1 MSKPFFSVIIPTYNR
16 CVLLNKAIK
25 SVFDQ
30 KFKDF
35 EIVIID
41 SNSTDDTEKT
51 VKSFDQ
57 GKIIYKKIG
66 TIGNIAKSRN
76 EAITNSNGT
85 WLAFLDSDDEWHE
98 DKLEETYFV
107 IKNNN
112 IQVVCTNMWIAEQS
126 STKKQIY
133 RYGPYTNEF
142 YKTLLIFGN
151 CISTS
156 SSVVNKN
163 FIMENHIKFNERQDF
178 ISTEDFDFF
187 LNISRKKGK
196 FFFLN
201 APLGKQFIHSQGIS
215 ANLDK
220 HYKALFAVLNEHVFK
235 IQNFTEKKEKLWSQ
249 VEANYKFRFILQK
262 YKFKKMEIADL
273 YQIIKILIQN
283 PKNIFTFAL
292 KILKNKFLNNF
303 TNTK

>member
-16 CVLLNKAIK
+16 CILLNRAIK

-85 WLAFLDSDDEWHE
+85 WLAFLDSDDEWHK

-133 RYGPYTNEF
+133 RH
-142 YKTLLIFGN
+142 
-151 CISTS
+151 C
-156 SSVVNKN
+156 
-163 FIMENHIKFNERQDF
+163 F
-178 ISTEDFDFF
+178 IS
-187 LNISRKKGK
+187 KK
-196 FFFLN
+196 
-201 APLGKQFIHSQGIS
+201 
-215 ANLDK
+215 
-220 HYKALFAVLNEHVFK
+220 
-235 IQNFTEKKEKLWSQ
+235 
-249 VEANYKFRFILQK
+249 
-262 YKFKKMEIADL
+262 
-273 YQIIKILIQN
+273 
-283 PKNIFTFAL
+283 
-292 KILKNKFLNNF
+292 
-303 TNTK
+303 NT